1 VEREDAPDKKDQGNT
16 EDQNP
21 IVQRQVNQIADH
33 LDLASR
39 LFYRR
44 SRPQSSTQM
53 PQGADIL
60 IPVTKCDL
68 QSHDCGSESL
78 TQLKKTAPV
87 LARDPAVPPT
97 ANLADKSFDCV
108 PRAFQEVK

>member
-1 VEREDAPDKKDQGNT
+1 
-16 EDQNP
+16 
-21 IVQRQVNQIADH
+21 
-33 LDLASR
+33 
-39 LFYRR
+39 
-44 SRPQSSTQM
+44 M

-60 IPVTKCDL
+60 IPVMKCDL
-68 QSHDCGSESL
+68 QSHDCWSEPF

-108 PRAFQEVK
+108 PCAFQEVK